1 MKRLL
6 TAISL
11 VLGLLLAASAQAQ
24 TTSDEVRYID
34 QKTRKEEKANCTIKE
49 ETPAHVVIT
58 QGTSTIRDIPVT
70 DVVEV
75 TYDKSIGAG
84 NLADYRRAYNHEA
97 KMLDPTASAGVK
109 RREFDESLAAYKQL
123 REEVKEPTACKRDV
137 QFRMARLLARRSE
150 DDPAQLEPAIA
161 ELQKFLKEN
170 PNGWQVSQ
178 ASQILGRLQ
187 EAKGDQVAAQATY
200 EELAKAPVP
209 KEVQQEAELLVDR
222 MLIRD
227 NKHAAAQE
235 RLQKMAAALQT
246 TDPEYARVQV
256 YLAQCQVA
264 AGKFD
269 QAAVELRKL
278 RDGSADPAVKGLIYN
293 ALGDIARQNKQM
305 EEAFW
310 DYLWVDVVYNQDK
323 HEQAKALY
331 YLSKLFVEVKND
343 PVRAQQCRQ
352 RLLEDKELLGQ
363 EYQKLAAKEKSEC
376 RSWQPGACPCF

>member
-6 TAISL
+6 PAIPL
-11 VLGLLLAASAQAQ
+11 VIGLLLAASAPVRAQ
-24 TTSDEVRYID
+24 TSDSIKYYDRAT
-34 QKTRKEEKANCTIKE
+34 KKEETAKAAIEE
-49 ETPAHVVIT
+49 ETPAHIVFR
-58 QGTSTIRDIPVT
+58 QGGTAKDVPVT
-70 DVVEV
+70 DVRDV
-75 TYDKSIGAG
+75 TYDKSVG
-84 NLADYRRAYNHEA
+84 
-97 KMLDPTASAGVK
+97 ASALPTYRKATNQEAELDNPKLDADGK
-109 RREFDESLAAYKQL
+109 KKAFDESLAAYKQL
-123 REEVKEPTACKRDV
+123 REDVKDPAAAKRDV
-137 QFRMARLLARRSE
+137 QYRLARLLARRSE
-150 DDPAQLEPAIA
+150 DDPAQLEPALA
-161 ELQKFLKEN
+161 ELQKFLKDN

-187 EAKGDQVAAQATY
+187 EAKGDQAAAQATY
-200 EELAKAPVP
+200 EALAKAPVP

-227 NKHAAAQE
+227 NKHGLAQE
-235 RLQKMAAALQT
+235 RLQKMVTTLQPG
-246 TDPEYARVQV
+246 DPEYARVQV

-269 QAAVELRKL
+269 QAAVELKKL

-352 RLLEDKELLGQ
+352 RLLEDKELFGQ
-363 EYQKLAAKEKSEC
+363 EFQKLAAKEKSE
-376 RSWQPGACPCF
+376 